1 MRMKDVKKLL
11 VIGDTTMSD
20 EVKEKLK
27 QIGFSQLPE
36 ALKSFGV
43 LIWDTDDYEVYI
55 RYWDG
60 DSRRYNE
67 GAEKTM
73 EIIGEGFYGE
83 VYRIVP
89 FSLYVVHLATGG
101 FKEYYSV
108 QALDK
113 ESLEEVGFLRITEGY
128 IYCGDQDDISE
139 AISELVRTTP
149 VVIKV
154 Y

>member
-1 MRMKDVKKLL
+1 MRIKDVKKLL
-11 VIGDTTMSD
+11 VIGDTTMGD
-20 EVKEKLK
+20 EMKEKLK

-55 RYWDG
+55 EYWNG
-60 DSRRYNE
+60 DRRYNE

-89 FSLYVVHLATGG
+89 LSLYVVHLSTGG
-101 FKEYYSV
+101 FEGYYSV
-108 QALDK
+108 QAVDK
-113 ESLEEVGFLRITEGY
+113 GRLEEVGFLRITEGY
-128 IYCGDQDDISE
+128 IYCGNQDDVSE
-139 AISELVRTTP
+139 AVSKLVRITP

>member
-11 VIGDTTMSD
+11 AIGDTTMSD

-55 RYWDG
+55 EYWNG
-60 DSRRYNE
+60 DRRYNE
-67 GAEKTM
+67 EAEKTM

-101 FKEYYSV
+101 FNEYYSV
-108 QALDK
+108 QVLDK

-139 AISELVRTTP
+139 AISELVQTTP

>member
-11 VIGDTTMSD
+11 AIGDTTMSD

-55 RYWDG
+55 EYWNG
-60 DSRRYNE
+60 DRRYNE
-67 GAEKTM
+67 GTEKTM

-83 VYRIVP
+83 VYRIVS

-101 FKEYYSV
+101 FEEYYSV
-108 QALDK
+108 QAVDK
-113 ESLEEVGFLRITEGY
+113 ETLEEVGFLRITEGY
-128 IYCGDQDDISE
+128 IYCGNQDDISE
-139 AISELVRTTP
+139 VISKLVRITP